1 MQINNGSSSKIMNTT
16 KSLVVVAVAA
26 MAAMIAGT
34 SIVGVNDAFAGKKW
48 YEKNQA
54 TFQANACGKW

>member
-1 MQINNGSSSKIMNTT
+1 MQINNGRSSKIMNTT

-34 SIVGVNDAFAGKKW
+34 SIVGVNDAIAGKKG

-54 TFQANACGKW
+54 TSQANACGKW

>member
-1 MQINNGSSSKIMNTT
+1 MNTT
-16 KSLVVVAVAA
+16 KSLVVVEVAA
-26 MAAMIAGT
+26 MAALIAGT
-34 SIVGVNDAFAGKKW
+34 SIVGVNDAFAGKKG